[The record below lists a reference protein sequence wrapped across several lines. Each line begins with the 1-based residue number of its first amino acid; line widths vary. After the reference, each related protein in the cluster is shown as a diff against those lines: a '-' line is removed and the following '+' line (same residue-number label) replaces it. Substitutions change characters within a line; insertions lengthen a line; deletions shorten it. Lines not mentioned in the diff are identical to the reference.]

1 MGVPGSRAASP
12 RLARTVRA
20 LPTAPADLPR
30 ARAISP
36 GVCGPGL
43 AARCAAVS
51 RRSSPWPSRPV
62 GVVRGAERAG
72 GGRGGGGICGGHLGC
87 HPFSLMAI
95 TGGYSGSPYFRVH
108 HDAISPFRTHQPF
121 SVSNSGRFAGVLRPE
136 SERECGKR
144 PVKLNPAGPARS
156 CVRTRRTGG
165 AAPRPRAF
173 RRPASPPP
181 APASPRPRPAWPA
194 SPCPA
199 SPGRG
204 PGRPGTAPAGT
215 RRCRGTQ
222 KQETGNI
229 KRPPLT
235 ELIISRA
242 PPHIVLQ
249 AWCCISLGVRRK
261 VRIGRCLR
269 EGGGQGFP
277 VSAGIPD
284 GIRIS
289 WRKGTPAGSPAC
301 PLRRLVT
308 APGKR
313 ASGQ

>member
-72 GGRGGGGICGGHLGC
+72 GGRGGGGIRGGHLGC

-95 TGGYSGSPYFRVH
+95 TGGYSGSR
-108 HDAISPFRTHQPF
+108 ISGYTTTLSRLSAPINHFPSRIP
-121 SVSNSGRFAGVLRPE
+121 GRFAGVLRPE

-144 PVKLNPAGPARS
+144 PVELNPAGPARS
-156 CVRTRRTGG
+156 CVRTRRTGRG
-165 AAPRPRAF
+165 SASPAHLS
-173 RRPASPPP
+173 RPASPPP

-204 PGRPGTAPAGT
+204 PGRPGTASRRARGDAGGHRS
-215 RRCRGTQ
+215 RRQGT
-222 KQETGNI
+222 
-229 KRPPLT
+229 
-235 ELIISRA
+235 
-242 PPHIVLQ
+242 
-249 AWCCISLGVRRK
+249 
-261 VRIGRCLR
+261 LR
-269 EGGGQGFP
+269 
-277 VSAGIPD
+277 D
-284 GIRIS
+284 RH
-289 WRKGTPAGSPAC
+289 
-301 PLRRLVT
+301 
-308 APGKR
+308 
-313 ASGQ
+313 